1 MQGNNKFIEADDDFE
16 AEHADKSA
24 AGPRWQRAGN
34 LAGHVTGTENERKE
48 EEAKD
53 NLARNCTQR
62 ARKPVEQATGE
73 VETIFVGVNGWGNES
88 APPLAAHTMG
98 ITGDA
103 AVMITQQ
110 ATTFPAGGNAPMA
123 GTTLQNLNKALMG
136 GNPTLHNISLGGN
149 EMEGATGTAAAP
161 LESPAAGQ
169 KKCMRRESTGWS
181 ALTES
186 VKIFGP
192 ATQEISKNY

>member
-34 LAGHVTGTENERKE
+34 LAGHVTGTANKRKE

-53 NLARNCTQR
+53 NLARNCMQR
-62 ARKPVEQATGE
+62 ARNPVEQATGD

-136 GNPTLHNISLGGN
+136 GNPTLHNTVVRGNGMGGS
-149 EMEGATGTAAAP
+149 TGTVAAP
-161 LESPAAGQ
+161 PATLTTGQ
-169 KKCMRRESTGWS
+169 HQCASRGSTGWS
-181 ALTES
+181 ALTEA
-186 VKIFGP
+186 VKMFGP
-192 ATQEISKNY
+192 AATTQEF